1 MINLIPPQGH
11 RTIRTEYMMRV
22 GATVAMLFS
31 AVAIL
36 LTVALIPTYVLVHAQ
51 MRAFNAEDAVNTG
64 AADTPDIAEEINRT
78 EAIVMELQKRPETT
92 DTSVFV
98 HAIEAAAPAG
108 VSFRNFSFG
117 SVKDAPAPIQVR
129 GVAARREDL
138 IALKQALEQNA
149 LFATALVPI
158 SDLAKERDLSF
169 TITITP
175 AKKP

>member
-1 MINLIPPQGH
+1 VQ
-11 RTIRTEYMMRV
+11 
-22 GATVAMLFS
+22 
-31 AVAIL
+31 
-36 LTVALIPTYVLVHAQ
+36 
-51 MRAFNAEDAVNTG
+51 
-64 AADTPDIAEEINRT
+64 
-78 EAIVMELQKRPETT
+78 
-92 DTSVFV
+92 
-98 HAIEAAAPAG
+98 
-108 VSFRNFSFG
+108 
-117 SVKDAPAPIQVR
+117 